1 MTGEYLIKFIEE
13 NNLQDYEF
21 IMSENYGEGEYPI
34 SNLYIDENSK
44 TVEVTI

>member
-21 IMSENYGEGEYPI
+21 VMSENYGEGTYPI
-34 SNLYIDENSK
+34 LDLYIDKNSK
-44 TVEVTI
+44 TVEVSL